1 MTSPVGTRE
10 SALPPLTPGP
20 HRKRIGL
27 ISIVACFGGLLFGYD
42 TGVSNGAE
50 RPMQT
55 ELGLSDL
62 SLGIVI
68 SSLIFAAAVG
78 ALFGG
83 KLSDAWGRRKTIVML
98 AVLFFVGTL

>member
-1 MTSPVGTRE
+1 MAHSASTAE
-10 SALPPLTPGP
+10 SALPTLVPGP
-20 HRKRIGL
+20 YRKRIGL

-50 RPMQT
+50 RPMQV

-68 SSLIFAAAVG
+68 SSLVFAAAVG
-78 ALFGG
+78 ALIGG
-83 KLSDAWGRRKTIVML
+83 GPFSARGRGGGIRLLS
-98 AVLFFVGTL
+98 